1 MGGRSSKETTVVQD
15 PLENAPDWLLDAIK
29 GRIGDSQS
37 VFDAAKGLI
46 PGLSDPNS
54 VADAPPEW
62 QEALD
67 LIRSGGGAS
76 TELLDYAKG
85 ALGRD
90 YESDYTDSV
99 VETTLA
105 GMQRQA
111 DREALARESA
121 NAAIGGTSNT
131 RQAVADALA
140 GQLTGMNMAEM
151 EAKLRDEGFR
161 FGTEMGFED
170 ADLASKLAGQ
180 ELSQGLQ
187 LGGAI
192 GGIGEDYMNVEQE
205 KLNAPKDAMSWLA
218 GMFGNTDPNAAQ
230 YLGATQ
236 TTTQPRPSTFSQILG
251 AGTSLAGAWLASDE
265 RVKEGIEDTDRGK
278 DLDNLRKIRVAE
290 YKYKDG
296 YGHREDR
303 HQGLIAQSLEGISGA
318 VRTNDD
324 GIKEVTPYP
333 ILATIVG
340 AVQQLDR
347 EIHGKSSRPEGAG
360 L

>member
-1 MGGRSSKETTVVQD
+1 MGGGGSKSTTIESD
-15 PLENAPDWLLDAIK
+15 PLANAPGWLLDAIK
-29 GRIGDSQS
+29 GRVGDSS
-37 VFDAAKGLI
+37 EMFDAAKGLV
-46 PGLSDPNS
+46 PGLSDPDS

-85 ALGRD
+85 FLGRD

-99 VETTLA
+99 VDTTLA

-111 DREALARESA
+111 DRDALARDSA

-140 GQLTGMNMAEM
+140 GQLTGMNMAEV

-170 ADLASKLAGQ
+170 ADLASKLSGQ

-192 GGIGEDYMNVEQE
+192 GGIGEDYMNVDQE
-205 KLNAPKDAMSWLA
+205 KLDAPKDALSWLSA
-218 GMFGNTDPNAAQ
+218 MFGSTDPNAAQ
-230 YLGATQ
+230 YLGTTQ
-236 TTTQPRPSTFSQILG
+236 TETKPRPSTFSQILG

-265 RVKEGIEDTDRGK
+265 RVKEDVSDPDGSA
-278 DLDNLRKIRVAE
+278 LDKIRKLAARE
-290 YKYKDG
+290 YSYLDG
-296 YGHREDR
+296 YGHTPDR
-303 HQGLIAQSLEGISGA
+303 TTGLMAQDIERAGITGA
-318 VRTNDD
+318 VMEID
-324 GIKEVTPYP
+324 GVKHVDPYP
-333 ILATIVG
+333 VLATVVQ
-340 AVQQLDR
+340 AVQELDR
-347 EIHGKSSRPEGAG
+347 RVA
-360 L
+360 